1 MSWILIQIIIAI
13 SLLLSLAQG
22 IYHLAKQ
29 QSLIASCS
37 LMGNRWSAKKEEYI
51 Y

>member
-1 MSWILIQIIIAI
+1 MRL

-22 IYHLAKQ
+22 IFHLAEQ

-37 LMGNRWSAKKEEYI
+37 LMKNRWPAKKEDYNVNI
-51 Y
+51 